1 MKSILIVLLAIS
13 IAASGAMGQQT
24 LRGTVVSA
32 ADGSP
37 LVGAS
42 VRSTVRGTSTIS
54 DHAGQFTLTV
64 AVPIDTLR
72 ITYVGYLSKDTVFI
86 AGQSTGEMNIR
97 LAPDA
102 STLEEVV
109 INTGYYEVPRERAT
123 GSFTHVDN
131 ELLNRSVGPDV
142 LQRLEGIAPGV
153 QFVNSGGTTPSD
165 IRIRGIATIESD
177 ETPLIV
183 VDNFP
188 YELDISTINPN
199 DVESITVLR
208 DAAAASIWGAR
219 AGNGVIV
226 ITTKQGRYNQKAQIS
241 FNSNFT
247 MGAKPDLYYNPNR
260 LPSATVMEIEKE
272 LFGRGNY
279 AEQPQTVIP
288 AYAELLIKQRDGLI
302 SEADFAREE
311 TLLRQTDIRDEALRY
326 LYRGERHQQYALNI
340 SGGGDNYR
348 YYLAT
353 GYDKNNGMLVGNGA
367 ERLNINLQNTFRPLK
382 GLEVTTGVWYTQR
395 QTANNGISLS
405 DLAPGSGQTVNTYTR
420 LADDQGNALPIP
432 YERRLA
438 YYDEATDLGLLD
450 WHFRPLDE
458 LAHTDRGSRDTEYRL
473 NANVRYSFLNSF
485 NVQATYQYVRP
496 MGTSETYYGP
506 ETYYVRNLVNR
517 FTQADGTQIVP
528 YGGVLEGGLNG
539 LTNIH
544 SGRMQVNYNREFG
557 GLHRVA
563 ALAGS
568 EIRQSVGQTSPG
580 FRIYNYDRE
589 LLTGTANFNYMESY
603 PTNPTGSARL
613 SAPSV
618 SMGHVTDRFLS
629 YFGNASYTYRDR
641 YTLSGSLRWD
651 GSNLFGVKTNQKGVP
666 LWSIGGSWEASKE
679 AFYNVGDWL
688 PYLRLRATYGS
699 AGNVN
704 KQVSVFPTVS
714 YSSDAI
720 TGLPIARVRNVGNPS
735 LRWEQVNTV
744 NAAVDFGLFN
754 RRIQGSVEYYNK
766 YASDLIGEDYMAPST
781 GINPSSGL
789 SNNINYANLRT
800 QGWDVQVTSRNFVG
814 AFTWETTAFF
824 SNVTNRITHFN
835 TEEVTDIIT
844 FLQGTP
850 PPVVGVSRDAVYALP
865 WYGLDHERGI
875 PLVPVD
881 GEMGFD
887 YRAYYNSFTPEDLPV
902 VGVTVPRQYGSVRN
916 TFRWKGLELSAN
928 ILWKSGYVFRRQS
941 IAPAAE
947 YFGMSTMYHMD
958 YFRRWQKPG
967 DERHTDVPVA
977 ADKSDNYLSTL
988 YTYSEALISKGNH
1001 IRLQDIGMSYRIP
1014 LHTVSK
1020 SPIRSIR
1027 CFGYARNLGILWKA
1041 DKGGLDPDYVNA
1053 EFPAPKTFSFG
1064 IQMEF

>member
-1 MKSILIVLLAIS
+1 MKLILITLFAIS

-42 VRSTVRGTSTIS
+42 VRSTVRGASTIS
-54 DHAGQFTLTV
+54 DHSGRFTIAV

-72 ITYVGYLSKDTVFI
+72 VTYVGYVSKDTVYI
-86 AGQSTGEMNIR
+86 ASQSAGEMDIR
-97 LAPDA
+97 LIHDA

-131 ELLNRSVGPDV
+131 ELLNRSVGPDI

-153 QFVNSGGTTPSD
+153 QFVNAGGTSPSD
-165 IRIRGIATIESD
+165 IRIRGVATIESD

-226 ITTKQGRYNQKAQIS
+226 ITTKQGRYNQKARIS
-241 FNSNFT
+241 VNSNFT
-247 MGAKPDLYYNPNR
+247 MGEKPDLYYNPNR
-260 LPSATVMEIEKE
+260 LPGATVMEIERE
-272 LFGRGNY
+272 LFERGNY

-302 SEADFAREE
+302 SQADFAKEE
-311 TLLRQTDIRDEALRY
+311 AQMRQTDIRDEALRY

-348 YYLAT
+348 YYLAA
-353 GYDKNNGMLVGNGA
+353 GYDRNNGILVGNSA

-395 QTANNGISLS
+395 QTANNGIGLS
-405 DLAPGSGQTVNTYTR
+405 DLAPGSGQTVSTYAR

-438 YYDEATDLGLLD
+438 YYDEAAELGLLD

-458 LAHTDRGSRDTEYRL
+458 LAHTDRGSHDTEYRL
-473 NANVRYSFLNSF
+473 NASVRYSFLNSF
-485 NVQATYQYVRP
+485 SVQATYQYVRP
-496 MGTSETYYGP
+496 TGTSETYYGP

-517 FTQADGTQIVP
+517 FTQVDGAQIVP
-528 YGGVLEGGLNG
+528 YGGMLEGGLNG

-544 SGRMQVNYNREFG
+544 SGRLQLNYNREFG
-557 GLHRVA
+557 LHRIT
-563 ALAGS
+563 ALAGG

-580 FRIYNYDRE
+580 FRIYNYDRD
-589 LLTGTANFNYMESY
+589 LLTGTANFNYSQSY
-603 PTNPTGSARL
+603 PTNPTGSAQL

-629 YFGNASYTYRDR
+629 YFGNASYTYCDR

-679 AFYNVGDWL
+679 AFYSVGDWL

-704 KQVSVFPTVS
+704 KQVSVFPTIN
-714 YSSDAI
+714 YASDGT
-720 TGLPIARVRNVGNPS
+720 TGLPFARVRNIGNPS

-766 YASDLIGEDYMAPST
+766 YASDLIGEDYLPPST
-781 GINPSSGL
+781 GVSLWATNL
-789 SNNINYANLRT
+789 SNDINYANLRT
-800 QGWDVQVTSRNFVG
+800 QGWDVQLTGRNFTG
-814 AFTWETTAFF
+814 AFSWETTALF
-824 SNVTNRITHFN
+824 SQVRNRITNFN
-835 TEEVTDIIT
+835 TPEVSTISLY
-844 FLQGTP
+844 FSSP
-850 PPVVGVSRDAVYALP
+850 PPSAGQSRDVVYTYP
-865 WYGLDHERGI
+865 WIGLDHETGM
-875 PLVPVD
+875 PLVEVD
-881 GEMGFD
+881 GEIGMEYTD
-887 YRAYYNSFTPEDLPV
+887 YIRNFRKEDLLIA
-902 VGVTVPRQYGSVRN
+902 GVRIPPYYGSLMN
-916 TFRWKGLELSAN
+916 TFSWNDLQLSFNINWKA
-928 ILWKSGYVFRRQS
+928 GYVFRRSS
-941 IAPAAE
+941 ITPGEE
-947 YFGMSTMYHMD
+947 YFNVYHMD
-958 YFRRWQKPG
+958 YFRRWEKPG
-967 DERHTDVPVA
+967 DEAHTDVPARAETVQA
-977 ADKSDNYLSTL
+977 YRSQSYM
-988 YTYSEALISKGNH
+988 YSAALITKGDH
-1001 IRLQDIGMSYRIP
+1001 IRLQDIRLSYTFARNRFKTLP
-1014 LHTVSK
+1014 VEY
-1020 SPIRSIR
+1020 IRV
-1027 CFGYARNLGILWKA
+1027 YAYTHNLGILWRA
-1041 DKGGLDPDYVNA
+1041 NGNGIDPDYQLA
-1053 EFPAPKTFSFG
+1053 EYTAPRTFAMGMQLDF
-1064 IQMEF
+1064 